1 MQSSRIVL
9 LFACL
14 LAGGTVT
21 HAENN
26 VIDCSKDSLA
36 DAVSKVKDKDLTI
49 QFTGSCAGPIVVRA
63 DGLALEGIGAASIDG
78 GGQDAITVAGAGGV
92 TLANFEVQNGL
103 NGIAGLNG
111 AHLTLTNVSSHD
123 NLLFGITLQT
133 SSSATL
139 TNVST
144 THNGVFGLDVETGS
158 AVTVTGTFSAS
169 NNAVFGINVN
179 GSSITF
185 AQATVAA
192 NGNALGIQIATN
204 ANAFIN
210 DSATAITVNNN
221 LSTGLTVVSGAHL
234 VSFGGTINA
243 AGNPIAGVSV
253 NSKGGL
259 DLDAGSTL
267 TTSNNGTGLL
277 VQEGSVMTV
286 FNNPQFSGKPGFST
300 VDANHN
306 AGDGIRVLA
315 GSTLT
320 LSNQAK
326 IATTSN
332 TRNGLVADNGVGVTL
347 VNSTATG
354 NGVKD
359 LQLTF
364 GARADVTTSSFGAYT
379 CDATVL
385 VRGTSGIVCPH

>member
-1 MQSSRIVL
+1 MPSLRIVL
-9 LFACL
+9 LSVCL
-14 LAGGTVT
+14 LAGAAVT
-21 HAENN
+21 HAQKNI
-26 VIDCSKDSLA
+26 IDCSKNSLA
-36 DAVSKVKDKDLTI
+36 EAVSNVKEKDLMI
-49 QFTGSCAGPIVVRA
+49 QFTGSCAGPVVIRA
-63 DGLALEGIGAASIDG
+63 DGLTLQGVGTASIDG
-78 GGQDAITVAGAGGV
+78 GGQDAITIAGAGRV
-92 TLANFEVQNGL
+92 TLANFEVRNGL

-111 AHLTLTNVSSHD
+111 AHLTLTNISSRD
-123 NLLFGITLQT
+123 NLVFGITLQT

-158 AVTVTGTFSAS
+158 AVTVTGSFSAS
-169 NNAVFGINVN
+169 DNAVFGINVN

-185 AQATVAA
+185 AQATVEA

-221 LSTGLTVVSGAHL
+221 LATGLTVVSGAHL
-234 VSFGGTINA
+234 VSFGGRISA
-243 AGNPIAGVSV
+243 AGNPVAGVSV
-253 NSKGGL
+253 NSKAGL

-277 VQEGSVMTV
+277 IQEGSVMTV

-306 AGDGIRVLA
+306 AGDGIRVLT

-326 IATTSN
+326 ITTTSN
-332 TRNGLVADNGVGVTL
+332 TRNGLVADNGAGLTL
-347 VNSTATG
+347 VNSTATA
-354 NGVKD
+354 NGLKD
-359 LQLTF
+359 IQLTF
-364 GARADVTTSSFGAYT
+364 AARADVSTSSFGTYT

-385 VRGTSGIVCPH
+385 VRGTAGIVCPH

>member
-1 MQSSRIVL
+1 L
-9 LFACL
+9 
-14 LAGGTVT
+14 
-21 HAENN
+21 
-26 VIDCSKDSLA
+26 
-36 DAVSKVKDKDLTI
+36 
-49 QFTGSCAGPIVVRA
+49 
-63 DGLALEGIGAASIDG
+63 
-78 GGQDAITVAGAGGV
+78 
-92 TLANFEVQNGL
+92 
-103 NGIAGLNG
+103 
-111 AHLTLTNVSSHD
+111 
-123 NLLFGITLQT
+123 T

-139 TNVST
+139 TNVSII
-144 THNGVFGLDVETGS
+144 HSGVFGLDVETGS
-158 AVTVTGTFSAS
+158 AVTVTGAFSAS
-169 NNAVFGINVN
+169 NNGVFGINVN

-192 NGNALGIQIATN
+192 NSNALGIQIATN

-221 LSTGLTVVSGAHL
+221 FSTGLTVVSGAHL
-234 VSFGGTINA
+234 VSFGGSINA
-243 AGNPIAGVSV
+243 AGNPVAGVSV
-253 NSKGGL
+253 NSKAGL

-277 VQEGSVMTV
+277 IQEGSVMTV

-306 AGDGIRVLA
+306 AGDGIRVLT

-320 LSNQAK
+320 LSNQAR
-326 IATTSN
+326 IAATSN
-332 TRNGLVADNGVGVTL
+332 TRSGLVADNGAGVTL

-359 LQLTF
+359 VQLTF
-364 GARADVTTSSFGAYT
+364 ATRADVTTSSFGTYT

-385 VRGTSGIVCPH
+385 VRGTAGIVCPH